1 MYSGL
6 LPKGLTDAEMSSD
19 DEDDQ
24 GVANQE
30 IAATNVQRPAVGLSP
45 GLKQNCV
52 TLGDTSYSSIQ
63 PFIENDPCLDSLP
76 GIPRR
81 FGKNLKS
88 NRRKKDEINTMKL
101 PQKRQQ
107 RKGRYKKD
115 DTSATKNMESNTE
128 SREPQAEHERHWD
141 GLTQYFGINDR
152 FQPPACSKPAPK
164 SSLEKSIES
173 AIAEGDFGKAEEMSD
188 RLATREVPSLHRGQ
202 GETKREPEALMRRHP
217 DISVGRALLA
227 RETDL
232 HHLRGLVSLSI
243 VGRENRASHRLP

>member
-81 FGKNLKS
+81 FGKYVKCCTTFQKQVKCGYATHLKS
-88 NRRKKDEINTMKL
+88 YIVCFNVTKDTNVIYTSHKHNLLTVEKEVFIN
-101 PQKRQQ
+101 
-107 RKGRYKKD
+107 
-115 DTSATKNMESNTE
+115 
-128 SREPQAEHERHWD
+128 
-141 GLTQYFGINDR
+141 GLMILLMLNVNGC
-152 FQPPACSKPAPK
+152 ASC
-164 SSLEKSIES
+164 SLEI
-173 AIAEGDFGKAEEMSD
+173 
-188 RLATREVPSLHRGQ
+188 
-202 GETKREPEALMRRHP
+202 
-217 DISVGRALLA
+217 
-227 RETDL
+227 
-232 HHLRGLVSLSI
+232 
-243 VGRENRASHRLP
+243 

>member
-52 TLGDTSYSSIQ
+52 TLGDTSFSSIQ

-128 SREPQAEHERHWD
+128 REPQAEHERHWD

-164 SSLEKSIES
+164 VTKMS
-173 AIAEGDFGKAEEMSD
+173 A
-188 RLATREVPSLHRGQ
+188 T
-202 GETKREPEALMRRHP
+202 
-217 DISVGRALLA
+217 LLA
-227 RETDL
+227 C
-232 HHLRGLVSLSI
+232 LSVFNAI
-243 VGRENRASHRLP
+243 KLW